1 VKWKEYPTLM
11 KEADEDE
18 FEDPREQQ
26 GGRRKRRRRGGKANA
41 GSEDNV
47 GAGSG
52 TSSASSG
59 ASSGATSSSSSTT
72 TTTTTT
78 AATATTTLPVGTAIR
93 ARWTS
98 NDATLYSGK
107 ISRVNSDGT
116 YDITFDDGDKR
127 KSCPLNEMNQVVDPF
142 TLKWNKIW
150 ARCRMAGWTER
161 RVSSRTCYFR
171 PGKQKS
177 SLVYDA
183 SSGSYQ
189 LKPALHNVGFY
200 ETPQNMLSHL
210 SDKEKIR
217 FDVK

>member
-1 VKWKEYPTLM
+1 M

-52 TSSASSG
+52 TSSTSSG
-59 ASSGATSSSSSTT
+59 ASSGASSSGASSSTT
-72 TTTTTT
+72 TTNNN
-78 AATATTTLPVGTAIR
+78 LPVGTAIR

-183 SSGSYQ
+183 SIGSYQ